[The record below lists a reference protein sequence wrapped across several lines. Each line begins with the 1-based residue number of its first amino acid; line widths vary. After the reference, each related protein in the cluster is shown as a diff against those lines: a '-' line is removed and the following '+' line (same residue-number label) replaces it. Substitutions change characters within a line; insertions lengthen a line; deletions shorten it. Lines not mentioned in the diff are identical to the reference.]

1 MREQINLVIDA
12 DVARLDAVL
21 PPIRA
26 RAGAEFVARAHG
38 IPADCAGVVFR
49 ISTDGGEGFLDFPAS
64 CNANGEWTARLLP
77 MAFPKAGAAEWY
89 EVRAV
94 AADGEPTAVG
104 RGRVIV
110 GEWSAGT
117 AQTYDARKRFVMTI
131 FDEQGSQHAIWAV
144 KDSVGEWTYRIGPV
158 GEAEAVP
165 VDALPAPGGEKVYI
179 RAIGEE

>member
-12 DVARLDAVL
+12 DVARLDAAL

-26 RAGAEFVARAHG
+26 RAGAEFVARVHG
-38 IPADCAGVVFR
+38 VPADCAEVVFR
-49 ISTDGGEGFLDFPAS
+49 VSTDGGEGFLDFPAS

-77 MAFPKAGAAEWY
+77 VAFPKAGAAEWY

-94 AADGEPTAVG
+94 AADGQDTAIG

-117 AQTYDARKRFVMTI
+117 ARTFDARKRFVMTI
-131 FDEQGSQHAIWAV
+131 FDELGSQHAIWAV
-144 KDSVGEWTYRIGPV
+144 KNDIGEWTYRIGPV
-158 GEAEAVP
+158 GEAEAAP
-165 VDALPAPGGEKVYI
+165 VDALPAPGGDKVYI
-179 RAIGEE
+179 RAIAEE

>member
-12 DVARLDAVL
+12 DVTRLDAAL

-26 RAGAEFVARAHG
+26 RAGCEFVARVHG
-38 IPADCAGVVFR
+38 VPADCTGVVFR
-49 ISTDGGEGFLDFPAS
+49 VSNDGGEGFQDYPAS

-77 MAFPKAGAAEWY
+77 VAFPRSGDAEWY

-94 AADGEPTAVG
+94 AADGHDTAVG
-104 RGRVIV
+104 RGRVLV
-110 GEWSAGT
+110 GPWSAGT
-117 AQTYDARKRFVMTI
+117 ARTFDARKRFVTTI
-131 FDEQGSQHAIWAV
+131 FDELGSQHAIWAV
-144 KDSVGEWTYRIGPV
+144 KDEVGEWTYRIGPV

-165 VDALPAPGGEKVYI
+165 ADTLPAEGGEAVYI

>member
-12 DVARLDAVL
+12 DVARLDTVL

-26 RAGAEFVARAHG
+26 RVGCEFVIRVHG
-38 IPADCAGVVFR
+38 VPPDCADVVFR
-49 ISTDGGEGFLDFPAS
+49 VSVEDGEGFHDFPAT

-77 MAFPKAGAAEWY
+77 MAFPKIGAGEWY

-94 AADGEPTAVG
+94 AADGQPTAIG

-110 GEWSAGT
+110 GAWSAGT
-117 AQTYDARKRFVMTI
+117 ARTFDARRRFVMTI
-131 FDEQGSQHAIWAV
+131 FDEMGCQHAIWAV
-144 KDSVGEWTYRIGPV
+144 KDSVGEWTYKIGPV

-165 VDALPAPGGEKVYI
+165 TDTLPAPGGEAVYI
-179 RAIGEE
+179 RANTEE

>member
-1 MREQINLVIDA
+1 MREQANLVIDA
-12 DVARLDAVL
+12 DVARLDATL
-21 PPIRA
+21 PPMRA
-26 RAGAEFVARAHG
+26 RAGAEYVVRVHG
-38 IPADCAGVVFR
+38 VPADCAEVVFR
-49 ISTDGGEGFLDFPAS
+49 VSKGGGEGFLDFPAT

-94 AADGEPTAVG
+94 AADGQPTAVG

-117 AQTYDARKRFVMTI
+117 AQTYDARKRFVTTI
-131 FDEQGSQHAIWAV
+131 FDELGSQHAIWAV
-144 KDSVGEWTYRIGPV
+144 KNDIGEWTYRLGPV

-165 VDALPAPGGEKVYI
+165 VDALPAPGGDKVYI

>member
-12 DVARLDAVL
+12 DVARLDAAL

-26 RAGAEFVARAHG
+26 RAACEFVARVHG

-49 ISTDGGEGFLDFPAS
+49 ISCGRGFYDFPAS
-64 CNANGEWTARLLP
+64 CNSNGEWTCRILP
-77 MAFPKAGAAEWY
+77 VAFPRVAAEWY
-89 EVRAV
+89 EIRAV
-94 AADGEPTAVG
+94 AADGQDTAIG
-104 RGRVIV
+104 RGRVLV

-117 AQTYDARKRFVMTI
+117 AGTYDARKRFVTTI

-144 KDSVGEWTYRIGPV
+144 KNDIGEWTYKIGPV

-165 VDALPAPGGEKVYI
+165 ADTIPADGGEAVYI